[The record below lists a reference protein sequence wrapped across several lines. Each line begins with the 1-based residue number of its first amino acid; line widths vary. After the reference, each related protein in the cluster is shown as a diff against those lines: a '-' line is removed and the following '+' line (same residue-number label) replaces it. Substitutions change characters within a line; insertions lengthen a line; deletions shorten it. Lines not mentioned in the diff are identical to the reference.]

1 MQLRCALGCI
11 LTWEKYQGR
20 RSQIGDKSV
29 IARFTML
36 TTADSGSAVGHGAR
50 IPIGCWHPVDGSVVR
65 LWGWA
70 GIEDVGW
77 PGR

>member
-1 MQLRCALGCI
+1 
-11 LTWEKYQGR
+11 
-20 RSQIGDKSV
+20 
-29 IARFTML
+29 
-36 TTADSGSAVGHGAR
+36 VGHGAR